1 MIKILLE
8 CFFGAF
14 VEINQLILQQMPA
27 ITTTQINRLGYFRFM
42 LRGIFY
48 GKV

>member
-14 VEINQLILQQMPA
+14 VEINQILLQQMPT
-27 ITTTQINRLGYFRFM
+27 ITQVLRLQDD
-42 LRGIFY
+42 
-48 GKV
+48 